1 MTRRTWHAGAGA
13 RRGGREATL
22 ADVIET
28 VERTAPET
36 KGELAD
42 RLDLSEHYLSDLL
55 RELKSAGV
63 VSKAYVVDRD
73 AVYETADEL
82 SALHAG
88 DAPAELREGLRRL
101 DEVTVE
107 QYAAARAALV
117 DEPADLAAEEL
128 ESLANERCLTVLS
141 ELKSFTLTT
150 DWPGNRAAADLAA
163 VAIDMELVGDHACF
177 VSETVANGGIDSAG
191 AVTDRLLDVFDA
203 GLSINDHLGAVL
215 FDCALDRIDALYA
228 EEERVHRELDELFE
242 LVTTYDPRTF
252 GDLAAVSRSLE
263 RAIYY
268 WVDAAERLVG
278 LLSGVEPDHLGR

>member
-1 MTRRTWHAGAGA
+1 
-13 RRGGREATL
+13 
-22 ADVIET
+22 
-28 VERTAPET
+28 
-36 KGELAD
+36 
-42 RLDLSEHYLSDLL
+42 
-55 RELKSAGV
+55 
-63 VSKAYVVDRD
+63 
-73 AVYETADEL
+73 
-82 SALHAG
+82 
-88 DAPAELREGLRRL
+88 
-101 DEVTVE
+101 
-107 QYAAARAALV
+107 V
-117 DEPADLAAEEL
+117 DEEPAQSADAL
-128 ESLANERCLTVLS
+128 ESLANERYSAVVS
-141 ELKSFTLTT
+141 ELKSYTLTT